1 MTRSLGGSNSIAE
14 RKAPRKRR
22 VCSGPDEM
30 PAGSRGDRGP
40 GPGQPAPGNA
50 STNWPP
56 SAQRPGRVSSS
67 ARPWPPHAAWRAL
80 IVPRPARVTMAIRSI
95 ATMRLRIYA
104 AGEVDSVAKIMISL
118 PDGFLRRVDRTAKA
132 QGRSRSELIREA
144 LRGMLA
150 DQETVSGSWKDA
162 LAPLRE
168 LEEQWVGRW
177 DSTDIIRY
185 YRETRYGRQDRR

>member
-1 MTRSLGGSNSIAE
+1 
-14 RKAPRKRR
+14 
-22 VCSGPDEM
+22 
-30 PAGSRGDRGP
+30 
-40 GPGQPAPGNA
+40 
-50 STNWPP
+50 
-56 SAQRPGRVSSS
+56 
-67 ARPWPPHAAWRAL
+67 
-80 IVPRPARVTMAIRSI
+80 
-95 ATMRLRIYA
+95 MRLRIYA

-150 DQETVSGSWKDA
+150 DQETVSDSWKDA